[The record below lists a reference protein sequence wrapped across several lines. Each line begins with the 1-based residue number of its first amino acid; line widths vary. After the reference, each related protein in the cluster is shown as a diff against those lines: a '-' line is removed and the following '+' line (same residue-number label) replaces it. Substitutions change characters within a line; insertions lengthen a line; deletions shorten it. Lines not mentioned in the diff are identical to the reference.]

1 MENGNVIDNESTW
14 FEDDFVLDTE
24 ESKNSNENDFQNEE
38 EEVSG
43 LNYAALISAHGYN
56 PEEFLNDEQIESE
69 EDIFAKLAFMNE
81 QKKLEEIITD
91 PELLEAIQLKRE
103 GKITSAKDWLNYVHK
118 DTVEA
123 TTFEDEFKAKEFL
136 INHYKSTG
144 LSDKRIETLMISLE
158 TSDELLVEANSI
170 LQTKLANKEQEIAAK
185 KEAYLKEQAAIKKQ
199 KEEQFANDFNAMN
212 AYVNSSTWS
221 NDLKFYVQ
229 QDIKDTIIDISEGK
243 IENSK
248 TLTNVFKA
256 LLNPKQAPKL
266 IAYLSQMIV
275 EDDVTVEPFQKQGE
289 SKNINKV
296 ITGWKKVQ
304 NEQRQKG
311 TSQDFSNRKNDN
323 LITTADI

>member
-1 MENGNVIDNESTW
+1 MENNHVIDNESIW
-14 FEDDFVLDTE
+14 DEDDYSSNVE
-24 ESKNSNENDFQNEE
+24 GSKNLDENSFQNEE

-43 LNYAALISAHGYN
+43 LNYVALISAHGYN

-69 EDIFAKLAFMNE
+69 EDIFAKLAYMNE
-81 QKKLEEIITD
+81 QKKLEDVITD
-91 PELLEAIQLKRE
+91 PEILEAIQLKRE

-118 DTVEA
+118 DTI
-123 TTFEDEFKAKEFL
+123 EDTSFDDESKAKEFL

-144 LSDKRIETLMISLE
+144 LSDKRIETLMVSLE

-170 LQTKLANKEQEIAAK
+170 LQTKLANKEQEITAK

-199 KEEQFANDFNAMN
+199 KEEKFANDFIAMN
-212 AYVNSSTWS
+212 TYVTSSNWS
-221 NDLKFYVQ
+221 NDLKSYVQ

-296 ITGWKKVQ
+296 ITGWKKTQ
-304 NEQRQKG
+304 SEQRQKG
-311 TSQDFSNRKNDN
+311 TSQESYKQRNDDVK
-323 LITTADI
+323 TSADL